1 MNTKVTNTSVFDRPY
16 FEALFGGAVFP
27 DGTFMI
33 DYEEEIIEFQ
43 KWYMEIMSEI
53 RSVNMFTFPVST
65 ISLLR
70 QNGKFVDEE
79 FARWAVR
86 HNMIWSDSNLFVD
99 STVNSLSNCCFDGSQ
114 MTLTKSSN
122 GVNFMTFKE
131 LYDSSYNECKKN
143 FTIYHNGCWVQG
155 KVIRLPKRE
164 MYKVVTSN
172 HKEIYVTDNH
182 INATYRGDVQTKDL
196 TIDDYLMFSNVALH
210 SVKEVDEH
218 LTYEQGFLIGMYLG
232 DGSMANEEHKTYS
245 TQVDLSLNEEKYR
258 ASMRILNDVCSQMNI
273 PNRFELKKI
282 YNNVY
287 PVRIRNNVVANFIRK
302 FVSGKYCFEK
312 RLNMDCLLQS
322 YDFRKGILDG
332 YYLTD
337 GGNSNRIYTSSEKLV
352 YDIEALITSLGLQSI
367 IDVSDRCGDGT
378 VVIRDREFNRNYPLY
393 CIRWYEQCNRR
404 KQKDVYIKRNNSIFF
419 KIISI
424 EKYESNNEYVYCFEM
439 KNQDEPYFTLP
450 NGIISHNCRLKSNI
464 EDLGYFNSIGGT
476 ALKVGSVK
484 VSTINLARLAL
495 DTNSED
501 EYLNELENRVWI
513 DLQALDCVR
522 HIIKRNV
529 EKGLLP
535 NFTYGLIDFDHLY
548 NTIGFIGCY
557 ETMKRFGY
565 TRMDEFGNT
574 FYTEK
579 ASRFGEKIFKTM
591 RKVADKFIEKYNC
604 DYMINTEQIPA
615 ESAAAKLML
624 KDKIFYPNANIY
636 DLPLYGNQFI
646 PLGIQTTGQERVR
659 IASEF
664 DSYCNGGSI
673 LHYNIDAPFDSFEKA
688 WKMTNYI
695 ADKGVTYFAFNTKI
709 SACKHN
715 HAFYGK
721 TCPVCGEPVDTEYT
735 RIVGF
740 YTPVKTYS
748 AERKAEYKMR
758 KWQSVNN

>member
-1 MNTKVTNTSVFDRPY
+1 
-16 FEALFGGAVFP
+16 
-27 DGTFMI
+27 MI

-43 KWYMEIMSEI
+43 KWYMEVMSEI

-79 FARWAVR
+79 FARWAVK
-86 HNMIWSDSNLFVD
+86 HNMKWSDSNLFVD

-131 LYDSSYNECKKN
+131 LYNSSYNECKRN

-232 DGSMANEEHKTYS
+232 DGSMAHEEHKTYS

-273 PNRFELKKI
+273 PNRFELKKV

-404 KQKDVYIKRNNSIFF
+404 KQKDIYIKRNNSIFF

-424 EKYESNNEYVYCFEM
+424 EKYESNDEYVYCFEI

-464 EDLGYFNSIGGT
+464 EDLGYFNSIGGA

-501 EYLNELENRVWI
+501 EYLSELENRVWTN
-513 DLQALDCVR
+513 LQALDCVR

-535 NFTYGLIDFDHLY
+535 NFTYGLIDFEHIY
-548 NTIGFIGCY
+548 NTIGFIGIY

-565 TRMDEFGNT
+565 TRMDEFSNT